1 MLFDQ
6 PALYNHPQH
15 CAGAMRDAQ
24 CHSVTLCHPLAYLF
38 HILHRSKEDNGTLE
52 RRTTI
57 NPAPTQDNAMTQ
69 V

>member
-1 MLFDQ
+1 
-6 PALYNHPQH
+6 
-15 CAGAMRDAQ
+15 MRDAQ

-57 NPAPTQDNAMTQ
+57 NPVPTQDNAMTQ